1 MGTKRIG
8 FIGLGAMGKP
18 MAINLIQ
25 AGYKLTVY
33 DVNPLP
39 VKEVVNLGA
48 TPASD
53 SAEAARGA
61 EVVISILPA
70 CENVKAAMMG
80 ENGVFNGAQPG
91 TVIIEMSSIAPH
103 TSRMVAAVAQ
113 EKGLQFMDAPVS
125 GGNVG
130 AEKGT
135 LTIMIGG
142 ENSLVDAHMDIFE
155 TVGKTIYHVGEVG
168 MGETVKMINQM
179 LVGINIVGIA
189 EAFVLGTKLGADPK
203 VLFDV
208 IRNSSGNSFLLDKRV
223 PNYILKGDFT
233 QPGFTLELLL
243 KDVGLAVESGKLND
257 MPLFMTG
264 QVFQYLS
271 LANASGVGKKDM
283 SSVIEPLEEAAKVK
297 VRSRN

>member
-39 VKEVVNLGA
+39 VKEVANIGA

-80 ENGVFNGAQPG
+80 ENGVFEGAQPG
-91 TVIIEMSSIAPH
+91 TVIIDMSSIAPH
-103 TSRMVAAVAQ
+103 TSRMVAAAAQ

-233 QPGFTLELLL
+233 QPGFALELLL

>member
-18 MAINLIQ
+18 MAINLIK
-25 AGYKLTVY
+25 ADYELTVY
-33 DVNPLP
+33 DVNPQP
-39 VKEVVNLGA
+39 VKEVTNIGA
-48 TPASD
+48 KPAHH
-53 SAEAARGA
+53 SADAARGA
-61 EVVISILPA
+61 DVVISILPA

-80 ENGVFNGAQPG
+80 ENGVLDGAQPG
-91 TVIIEMSSIAPH
+91 TVIIDMSSIAPH
-103 TSRMVAAVAQ
+103 TSRMVAAAAK
-113 EKGLQFMDAPVS
+113 EKGFHFMDAPVS
-125 GGNVG
+125 GGTVG

-142 ENSLVDAHMDIFE
+142 DKALVDAHMNIFE
-155 TVGKTIYHVGEVG
+155 TVGKTIYHVGDVG

-203 VLFDV
+203 VLYDV
-208 IRNSSGNSFLLDKRV
+208 IRNSAGNSFLLDKRV

-233 QPGFTLELLL
+233 QPGFALELLL
-243 KDVGLAVESGKLND
+243 KDVGLAVESGKLNQ
-257 MPLFMTG
+257 MPLFLTG

-271 LANASGVGKKDM
+271 LATASGMGKKDM
-283 SSVIEPLEEAAKVK
+283 SVVIELLEEAAKVK
-297 VRSRN
+297 VRSN